1 MKLSGDDEE
10 NPGSKPGSSKSFSI
24 CHWNLSS
31 ISAHNYI
38 KLSLVRAYVSTHKF
52 DIICISGTYLNS
64 DTSTVDE
71 NLEIIGYTLITAD
84 HSSNTKRRGVC
95 IYYKHSLAF
104 RLLDICYLD
113 DWINFEIS
121 FSGKLCKFIS
131 LYPLPSQSPDV
142 FEKFSDNFELN
153 LDKIANKN
161 RYLIVIPGEF
171 NAKSS
176 NWYEHDM
183 TRYKGSKIN
192 AITSQ
197 FGLKQLIQGPTHVL
211 NDSSSCIDLIFTSKP
226 NFVIESGVN
235 FSLHQNCHHQL
246 IYAKVNLKV
255 FYPPPHE
262 HEIWHYHCANAD
274 QIQQAIE
281 QFSWEK
287 AFRNLNIDEM
297 VVLFKKTIKFF
308 FQSLFPTE
316 QALLMTEI
324 HLGSTTTSS
333 R

>member
-113 DWINFEIS
+113 KCINFETLVG
-121 FSGKLCKFIS
+121 GKLSNFIS
-131 LYPLPSQSPDV
+131 LYHLPSQSPDV
-142 FEKFSDNFELN
+142 FEKFADNFELN

-161 RYLIVIPGEF
+161 PYLIVILGDF

-176 NWYEHDM
+176 HWHKHDTRTYE
-183 TRYKGSKIN
+183 GSKIN
-192 AITSQ
+192 AITSH
-197 FGLKQLIQGPTHVL
+197 FGLKQLIQ
-211 NDSSSCIDLIFTSKP
+211 NQLIF
-226 NFVIESGVN
+226 
-235 FSLHQNCHHQL
+235 
-246 IYAKVNLKV
+246 
-255 FYPPPHE
+255 
-262 HEIWHYHCANAD
+262 
-274 QIQQAIE
+274 
-281 QFSWEK
+281 
-287 AFRNLNIDEM
+287 
-297 VVLFKKTIKFF
+297 
-308 FQSLFPTE
+308 
-316 QALLMTEI
+316 
-324 HLGSTTTSS
+324 
-333 R
+333 

>member
-1 MKLSGDDEE
+1 M
-10 NPGSKPGSSKSFSI
+10 
-24 CHWNLSS
+24 
-31 ISAHNYI
+31 
-38 KLSLVRAYVSTHKF
+38 
-52 DIICISGTYLNS
+52 
-64 DTSTVDE
+64 
-71 NLEIIGYTLITAD
+71 
-84 HSSNTKRRGVC
+84 
-95 IYYKHSLAF
+95 
-104 RLLDICYLD
+104 
-113 DWINFEIS
+113 
-121 FSGKLCKFIS
+121 
-131 LYPLPSQSPDV
+131 PSQSPDV

-161 RYLIVIPGEF
+161 QYLIVILGEF

-197 FGLKQLIQGPTHVL
+197 FGLKQLIQGP
-211 NDSSSCIDLIFTSKP
+211 
-226 NFVIESGVN
+226 
-235 FSLHQNCHHQL
+235 
-246 IYAKVNLKV
+246 KV

-287 AFRNLNIDEM
+287 AFRNLNINEM

-308 FQSLFPTE
+308 FSKFIPHGTGTFDDRDPPWFNNNIKQIIQKKNNIYIDVIF
-316 QALLMTEI
+316 
-324 HLGSTTTSS
+324 
-333 R
+333 